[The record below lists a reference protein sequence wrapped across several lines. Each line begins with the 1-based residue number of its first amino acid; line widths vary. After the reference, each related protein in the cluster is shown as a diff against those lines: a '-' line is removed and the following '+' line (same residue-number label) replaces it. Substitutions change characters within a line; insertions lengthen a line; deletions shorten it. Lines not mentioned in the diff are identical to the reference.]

1 MDDFPNSMIFS
12 SSRGKKSFN
21 IDIPERT
28 KCLESLFNDV
38 LSHCEL
44 YRQISELIWGKI

>member
-1 MDDFPNSMIFS
+1 MDDFPNGMIFS